1 MVLNSA
7 RLAQLA
13 VPSLSKHKLT
23 LATMTIFNK
32 RRDHLEFIFGYWIQ
46 PPPYEE
52 IYSFGTAVLQR
63 ENVIEVLKGTRTE

>member
-23 LATMTIFNK
+23 LSTMTIFNK
-32 RRDHLEFIFGYWIQ
+32 RDHLEFIFGYWIQ

-52 IYSFGTAVLQR
+52 IYSFRTDVLQR
-63 ENVIEVLKGTRTE
+63 DNVIEALKGTTTE